1 MKNKSVEMLIEGAK
15 EWGIFLEMFHVEHFQ
30 KYYALLLEWNQ
41 KMNLTAI
48 TEESEVVIK
57 HFLDS
62 LSVVKSG
69 KIKEEE
75 KIIDVGTGAGFPCI
89 PLKIVFPKL
98 KATLLD
104 SSKKRITFL
113 EEVIN
118 KLGINEIELIHG
130 RAEDIGKDIKYRE
143 QFDLSVARAVAPLNI
158 LLEYTLPFVKV
169 DGYFIALKGR
179 EIEEEIENSQRALK
193 ELKGEIEEVKEIKL
207 PYSDI
212 VRHLVIIK
220 KIDNCPTKYPRR
232 ANAIQRSPL

>member
-1 MKNKSVEMLIEGAK
+1 MKNKSVDMLIDGAK
-15 EWGIFLEMFHVEHFQ
+15 KLGIFMEMFHVEHFH
-30 KYYALLLEWNQ
+30 KYYSLLLEWNK

-62 LSVVKSG
+62 LSVVN
-69 KIKEEE
+69 
-75 KIIDVGTGAGFPCI
+75 I

-118 KLGINEIELIHG
+118 KLDINEIELIHG

-169 DGYFIALKGR
+169 EGYFIALKGR
-179 EIEEEIENSQRALK
+179 EIEEEIENTQKALR
-193 ELKGEIEEVKEIKL
+193 ELKGKIEEVMEIRL

-212 VRHLVIIK
+212 VHHLIIIK
-220 KIDNCPTKYPRR
+220 KVDKCPTKYPRR

>member
-1 MKNKSVEMLIEGAK
+1 MKNKSVDMLIEGAK

-57 HFLDS
+57 HLLDS

-69 KIKEEE
+69 KIKGDE
-75 KIIDVGTGAGFPCI
+75 KIIDVGTGAGFPSI

-143 QFDLSVARAVAPLNI
+143 QFDLSVARAVAPLNV
-158 LLEYTLPFVKV
+158 LLEYTLPFVQV
-169 DGYFIALKGR
+169 GGYFIALKGR
-179 EIEEEIENSQRALK
+179 EVEEEIKSSQKALK
-193 ELKGEIEEVKEIKL
+193 ELKGEIEEVKQIRL
-207 PYSDI
+207 PFSDI
-212 VRHLVIIK
+212 LHHLIIIRK
-220 KIDNCPTKYPRR
+220 GDNCPLKYPRK
-232 ANAIQRSPL
+232 ANAIKRSPL

>member
-1 MKNKSVEMLIEGAK
+1 MKNKLVDMLIEGAK

-62 LSVVKSG
+62 LSAIKSG
-69 KIKEEE
+69 KIKGDE
-75 KIIDVGTGAGFPCI
+75 KIIDVGTGAGFPSI

-104 SSKKRITFL
+104 SSKKRIIFL
-113 EEVIN
+113 EEVMN
-118 KLGINEIELIHG
+118 KLDINEIELIHG
-130 RAEDIGKDIKYRE
+130 RAEDIGKDIKFRE

-179 EIEEEIENSQRALK
+179 EIKEEIKNSQKALK
-193 ELKGEIEEVKEIKL
+193 ELKGKIEKIEEVKL

-212 VRHLVIIK
+212 LHHLIIIK
-220 KIDNCPTKYPRR
+220 KTDKCPTKYPRR

>member
-1 MKNKSVEMLIEGAK
+1 MKNKSVDMLIEGAK

-57 HFLDS
+57 HLLDS

-69 KIKEEE
+69 KIKGEE
-75 KIIDVGTGAGFPCI
+75 KIIDVGTGAGFPSI

-118 KLGINEIELIHG
+118 KLGINGIELIHG

-143 QFDLSVARAVAPLNI
+143 QFDLSVARAVAPLNV
-158 LLEYTLPFVKV
+158 LLEYTLPFVQV
-169 DGYFIALKGR
+169 GGYFIALKGR
-179 EIEEEIENSQRALK
+179 EVEEEIKSSQKALK
-193 ELKGEIEEVKEIKL
+193 ELKGEIEEVKQIRL
-207 PYSDI
+207 PFSDI
-212 VRHLVIIK
+212 LHHLIIIRK
-220 KIDNCPTKYPRR
+220 GDNCPLKYPRK
-232 ANAIQRSPL
+232 ANAIKRSPL

>member
-1 MKNKSVEMLIEGAK
+1 MKNKSVDMLIEGAR

-48 TEESEVVIK
+48 TEEKEVVIK

-69 KIKEEE
+69 KIKGDE
-75 KIIDVGTGAGFPCI
+75 KIIDVGTGAGFPSI
-89 PLKIVFPKL
+89 PLKIVFSKL

-113 EEVIN
+113 EEVVN

-143 QFDLSVARAVAPLNI
+143 QFDLSVARAVAPLNV
-158 LLEYTLPFVKV
+158 LLEYTLPFVQV
-169 DGYFIALKGR
+169 GGYFIALKGR
-179 EIEEEIENSQRALK
+179 EVEEEIKSSQKALK
-193 ELKGEIEEVKEIKL
+193 ELKGEIEEVKQIRL
-207 PYSDI
+207 PFSDI
-212 VRHLVIIK
+212 LHHLIIIRK
-220 KIDNCPTKYPRR
+220 GDNCPLKYPRK
-232 ANAIQRSPL
+232 ANAIRKAPL

>member
-1 MKNKSVEMLIEGAK
+1 MKNKSVDMLIEGAK

-57 HFLDS
+57 HLLDS

-69 KIKEEE
+69 KIKWEE
-75 KIIDVGTGAGFPCI
+75 KIIDVGTGAGFPSI

-118 KLGINEIELIHG
+118 KLGINGIELIHG

-143 QFDLSVARAVAPLNI
+143 QFDLSVARAVAPLNV
-158 LLEYTLPFVKV
+158 LLEYTLPFVQV
-169 DGYFIALKGR
+169 GGYFIALKGR
-179 EIEEEIENSQRALK
+179 EVEEEIKSSQKALK
-193 ELKGEIEEVKEIKL
+193 ELKGEIEEVKQIRL
-207 PYSDI
+207 PFSDI
-212 VRHLVIIK
+212 LHHLIIIRK
-220 KIDNCPTKYPRR
+220 GDNCPLKYPRK
-232 ANAIQRSPL
+232 ANAIKRSPL

>member
-1 MKNKSVEMLIEGAK
+1 MKNKSVDMLIEGAK

-62 LSVVKSG
+62 LSAIKSE
-69 KIKEEE
+69 KIKGDE
-75 KIIDVGTGAGFPCI
+75 KIIDVGTGAGFPSI

-104 SSKKRITFL
+104 SSKKRIIFL

-118 KLGINEIELIHG
+118 KLDINEIELIHG
-130 RAEDIGKDIKYRE
+130 RAEDIGKDIKFRE

-179 EIEEEIENSQRALK
+179 EIKEEIKNSQKALK
-193 ELKGEIEEVKEIKL
+193 ELKGRIEKIEEVKL

-212 VRHLVIIK
+212 LHHLIIIK
-220 KIDNCPTKYPRR
+220 KTDKCPTKYPRR